1 MNSLTFGRYSP
12 FNTFVHK
19 LDPRNKIVLL
29 ILLVVAVFLQF
40 SLWST
45 VLIISGALFIF
56 LLVLMLISHSSILGL
71 FKSILGMWFLILF
84 LLIVYLL
91 VPNSSYTHVMVD
103 INGFKLYYDA
113 LFQAGYIILRIV
125 MMIGLT
131 TILTSTT
138 KPMDLTYGFEWFMT
152 PLKVIKFPAHEIA
165 MTISIALRFIPTL
178 LDETTRIMKAQ
189 ESRGVDFTH
198 GRLIKRLKALSSLI
212 IPLIVSAFQR
222 SDELADAMEARGYDP
237 HGKRTRY
244 RRLSFSF
251 RDIIGFLVVALIFGG
266 VLTLFIF
273 DRTGPKL
280 DLIYEITSWFGNGIV
295 IGW

>member
-12 FNTFVHK
+12 YNTFVHK

-29 ILLVVAVFLQF
+29 ILLVVTVFFQF
-40 SLWST
+40 SIWST
-45 VLIISGALFIF
+45 ALIISGTLFLF
-56 LLVLMLISHSSILGL
+56 LIILMLISHSSILGL
-71 FKSILGMWFLILF
+71 LKSIFGMWFLIIF
-84 LLIVYLL
+84 LIIVYLL
-91 VPNSSYTHVMVD
+91 VPNSSYTHLMVN

-125 MMIGLT
+125 MMVGLT
-131 TILTSTT
+131 MILTSTT
-138 KPMDLTYGFEWFMT
+138 KPMDLTYGFEWYMT

-189 ESRGVDFTH
+189 ESRGVDFSH

-237 HGKRTRY
+237 RGKRTRY
-244 RRLSFSF
+244 RKLSFSF
-251 RDIIGFLVVALIFGG
+251 RDLIGFLLVGLVFAG
-266 VLTLFIF
+266 VLILFIF
-273 DRTGPKL
+273 DKDGTKL
-280 DLIYEITSWFGNGIV
+280 DLIYEISKLFGHGII